1 MRVRLSPHFV
11 LSEFTRSNTAKK
23 RGIDNTPTAY
33 HIDNLRNLAVAC
45 ELIRHK
51 AGGKSIRITSGYRGD
66 ALNAAIGGAKGS
78 YHRFG
83 LAADLRCK
91 HISIRDLARVCAT
104 IPLIDKVIYE
114 SLTGRNGRKRQWV
127 HIQISKPGDTPRGE
141 FYNAVDKTGGGV
153 RYIRVESDF
162 VTEV

>member
-1 MRVRLSPHFV
+1 MRVRLSDHFV

-45 ELIRHK
+45 ELVRHK

-78 YHRFG
+78 YHRWG

-91 HISIRDLARVCAT
+91 HISIRDLARACAT
-104 IPLIDKVIYE
+104 VPLIDKVIYE
-114 SLTGRNGRKRQWV
+114 DLRGRRWV
-127 HIQISKPGDTPRGE
+127 HIQIAKPGDTPRCE

-162 VTEV
+162 ETGA

>member
-11 LSEFTRSNTAKK
+11 LSEFTRSNTAK
-23 RGIDNTPTAY
+23 RLGIDNTPPEG
-33 HIDNLRNLAVAC
+33 HIANMRNLAVAL

-66 ALNAAIGGAKGS
+66 ELNAAIGGAKGS
-78 YHRFG
+78 YHRWG

-91 HISIRDLARVCAT
+91 HISIRELARVCAT
-104 IPLIDKVIYE
+104 VPLLDKVIYE

-127 HIQISKPGDTPRGE
+127 HIQIAKIGQVPRGE

-153 RYIRVESDF
+153 RYVRVESDF